1 MGPSPRPWVQPN
13 YRRERSGKEDSE
25 ERRAELGGRIGKERK
40 ETDSKEKFSHWSP
53 VI

>member
-40 ETDSKEKFSHWSP
+40 ETEEE
-53 VI
+53 VR